1 FTLSGTTSLAK
12 NVADHIDT
20 EQESRSKHLPNL
32 CIGYGIGL
40 KDNIQTTTV
49 WNKST
54 SSWDKVVTTV
64 APGGALDEGGDVI
77 HKMRKLNN
85 YFRSLKQRNALK
97 KIHEALSYPELEPMA
112 DQDVRVAYNGKLV
125 RRSVVNYAA
134 LMHISVYQRLY
145 YDNTLSSYVVV
156 FRRLAEN
163 NLKAF
168 KFEAMATEA
177 PGAKDAN
184 EARHHRVLRTRS
196 QFSDAGRTC
205 LKLTLLQ
212 LQGRFPKVS
221 TEVMAC
227 ILLDPRTK
235 SRAKR
240 IEVIGDIPCK
250 EEKA

>member
-1 FTLSGTTSLAK
+1 METATNCIAHLAL
-12 NVADHIDT
+12 V
-20 EQESRSKHLPNL
+20 E
-32 CIGYGIGL
+32 
-40 KDNIQTTTV
+40 IQ
-49 WNKST
+49 S
-54 SSWDKVVTTV
+54 
-64 APGGALDEGGDVI
+64 
-77 HKMRKLNN
+77 
-85 YFRSLKQRNALK
+85 
-97 KIHEALSYPELEPMA
+97 
-112 DQDVRVAYNGKLV
+112 
-125 RRSVVNYAA
+125 
-134 LMHISVYQRLY
+134 
-145 YDNTLSSYVVV
+145 DNTLSSYVVV

-240 IEVIGDIPCK
+240 IAVIGDIPCK
-250 EEKA
+250 EEKAMYKNGIGFVRDEHRKVCAQMTKQGKLPLSQESHQSSHHQRAGTTQTNCPNPLY